1 MSKNIQNQEQKKK
14 ILPSDLEQV
23 DFKDYQIQR
32 QKEIELHQKKKK
44 QKQLISKILTSIG
57 LLLAALFLCLIA
69 YFAFMLATLPS
80 K

>member
-1 MSKNIQNQEQKKK
+1 MSENNQNQEQKKK

-23 DFKDYQIQR
+23 DFKDYQVQR

-44 QKQLISKILTSIG
+44 QKKLVSKIFTSIG
-57 LLLAALFLCLIA
+57 LLLAALSLGIMA
-69 YFAFMLATLPS
+69 YFAFFLITPA